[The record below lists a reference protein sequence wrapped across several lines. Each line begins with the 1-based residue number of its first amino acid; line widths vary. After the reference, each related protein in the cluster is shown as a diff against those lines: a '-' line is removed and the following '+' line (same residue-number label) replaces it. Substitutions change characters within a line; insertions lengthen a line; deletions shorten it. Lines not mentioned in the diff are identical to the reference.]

1 MNLADE
7 LIRRAIYH
15 VPVHDECWPHPW
27 LCGNCPYMNVGP
39 VCTKCASPLFEARL
53 LCWPPPPPYF
63 DGETPGFKWTDAEF
77 MEAGRLKATV

>member
-39 VCTKCASPLFEARL
+39 ICTKCASPLFEARI
-53 LCWPPPPPYF
+53 LCWPPPR
-63 DGETPGFKWTDAEF
+63 DLDAEIL
-77 MEAGRLKATV
+77 EAGRLKATV